1 MNILGNLIWVIFGGL
16 IMAVEYIISGA
27 VMCLTIIG
35 IPFGLQVM
43 QLGLFALWPFG
54 GEVVS
59 TPEATGCLS
68 TLLNVIWIFIGGI
81 WIALSHLA
89 LGVFFC
95 ITVRSAALQTD
106 ELCISTLRPHRSA
119 PIEPQTGNS
128 TKRGYLMPRYPL
140 LSFKTDI
147 FCYAFPRNA
156 AISRTEA
163 ENSFSASSCS
173 KVICT
178 R

>member
-43 QLGLFALWPFG
+43 QLGLFTPWPFG

-68 TLLNVIWIFIGGI
+68 SLLNVIWIFIGGI

-95 ITVRSAALQTD
+95 ITIIGIPFGLQHFKLMSYALVPFGRTVVR
-106 ELCISTLRPHRSA
+106 R
-119 PIEPQTGNS
+119 
-128 TKRGYLMPRYPL
+128 
-140 LSFKTDI
+140 
-147 FCYAFPRNA
+147 
-156 AISRTEA
+156 
-163 ENSFSASSCS
+163 
-173 KVICT
+173 
-178 R
+178 

>member
-27 VMCLTIIG
+27 VMCITIIG

-43 QLGLFALWPFG
+43 RRGRIYSRSDRMPLNAAQRNMDIHRRDMDCPVASGPRRI
-54 GEVVS
+54 
-59 TPEATGCLS
+59 
-68 TLLNVIWIFIGGI
+68 LLHN
-81 WIALSHLA
+81 HHRH
-89 LGVFFC
+89 
-95 ITVRSAALQTD
+95 TVRSATLQTD

-119 PIEPQTGNS
+119 PIEPQTGNN
-128 TKRGYLMPRYPL
+128 TKRRYLMPRYPL

-163 ENSFSASSCS
+163 VNSFSASSCS

>member
-27 VMCLTIIG
+27 VMCITIIG
-35 IPFGLQVM
+35 IPFGIQVM
-43 QLGLFALWPFG
+43 KLGLFALWPFG

-59 TPEATGCLS
+59 TPEATGCIT

-95 ITVRSAALQTD
+95 ITIIGIPFGLQHFKLMSYALVPFGRTVVR
-106 ELCISTLRPHRSA
+106 R
-119 PIEPQTGNS
+119 
-128 TKRGYLMPRYPL
+128 
-140 LSFKTDI
+140 
-147 FCYAFPRNA
+147 
-156 AISRTEA
+156 
-163 ENSFSASSCS
+163 
-173 KVICT
+173 
-178 R
+178 